1 MSMDIAESRAKSS
14 RLHPKDRDKSDKGGE
29 RKRKHKSAE
38 AIESSPTKKH
48 KHRKH
53 KDSHSH
59 QSQQIPPEAA
69 DKSPFQSQTSSLYL
83 PLSPIAQSHPLQGL
97 CAEHVSPLI
106 LNYYAPFNGVV
117 LSFSNARLSNDGD
130 NSSVT
135 DGRQKVFARSYN
147 EYAANFVWLTADFL
161 IFRPEHGSILEG
173 FINLQNETN
182 IGLVCYNFFSA
193 SIERKRL
200 PKDWKWVPGG
210 MSIGKRKK
218 KLKKPADDEMEVDD
232 EAQGTVDLTVDF
244 GDVEGH
250 FEDARGSRIG
260 GVIQFKVHS
269 VDAPRTANWEYSIL
283 SIQGTLLS
291 EQDEEHLVRE
301 EQGESVPGTSMIRG
315 GGAKDGNSD
324 PDTLQNHTNH

>member
-1 MSMDIAESRAKSS
+1 MSMNIAEPRANPSKSH
-14 RLHPKDRDKSDKGGE
+14 RKDRDKSDKGGE
-29 RKRKHKSAE
+29 RKRKHKSAG
-38 AIESSPTKKH
+38 AIESSPTKKQ

-53 KDSHSH
+53 RDSHSH
-59 QSQQIPPEAA
+59 QSQQTPPEAA
-69 DKSPFQSQTSSLYL
+69 DTSPFQSQTSSLYL

-97 CAEHVSPLI
+97 CAEHISPLI
-106 LNYYAPFNGVV
+106 LNYYAPFNGVI
-117 LSFSNARLSNDGD
+117 LSFSNPRLSNDGD
-130 NSSVT
+130 NPSVT
-135 DGRQKVFARSYN
+135 DARQKVFARSYN

-161 IFRPEHGSILEG
+161 IFRPEHGSVIEG

-200 PKDWKWVPGG
+200 PKDWRWVPGG
-210 MSIGKRKK
+210 MSVGKRKK

-232 EAQGTVDLTVDF
+232 EAQGTVDLTLDF

-250 FEDARGSRIG
+250 FEDDRGNRIG

-269 VDAPRTANWEYSIL
+269 VDAPRTVDWEYSIV

-291 EQDEEHLVRE
+291 EQDEERLVRE
-301 EQGESVPGTSMIRG
+301 EQVESIPRTSVVRD
-315 GGAKDGNSD
+315 GGAMDGSSD
-324 PDTLQNHTNH
+324 LDTPQDNTKH